1 MDVKALQLCLRDFTV
16 ARGWQTHHVP
26 KNLAM
31 ALVAQA
37 ADLMEL
43 FQWVTLTES
52 RSFTRDAQSKERVAD
67 EIAGVLLGLLQL
79 ADHTDVDLEQAVER
93 KLRKRGEKYPARHPN
108 PPPAALPS
116 TTPRMHLLVDWEN
129 VQPTGDTLQALVPQ
143 GTDIW
148 LFHGP
153 QQKVD
158 TSSHVQAFGG
168 ERIVQIPRSGA
179 GKNALDFQLAYYVGY
194 ISARQPDASFVV
206 VSNDTGYEPML
217 EHARELGFDAR
228 RCEYRKPSK
237 LPAPAPV
244 LPKAKAPL
252 TPEPEMRTRPLA
264 AAPPEST
271 INQIVEG
278 AWSNLRT
285 MPIDKRPR
293 QQPEVMDYLKRF
305 IGHTA
310 KDRDGLAQ
318 QAWQWLLDRGNLLP
332 PDGPKESEYAPAQ
345 PQRAPGKALS
355 TADAGTAHK
364 KMPGQSAEGSPK
376 VTRQEVQQF
385 VQQLQSMAP
394 ARRPVHKDVLLVL
407 LQAHLGES
415 SPQSPRVA
423 HALAQLRAQKHVGL
437 KGDGVSYPTPPGDAP
452 APAKPATAK
461 VAPVKAAPSR
471 AIAKAPPKK
480 ASMPPETPKAAVPSK
495 KTQPATAA
503 QVALRVLA
511 SLKKMSAN
519 KPTRRAGLLKHIE
532 THAAKAANPKAM
544 AQQVCALLEARK
556 DVVPSPDGKG
566 VTYPKIE
573 MKKASNA

>member
-1 MDVKALQLCLRDFTV
+1 MDVKALQLCLRDFAV

-93 KLRKRGEKYPARHPN
+93 KLRKRGEKYPARYPN
-108 PPPAALPS
+108 PLPAALPS
-116 TTPRMHLLVDWEN
+116 TAPRMHLLVDWEN
-129 VQPTGDTLQALVPQ
+129 VQPPGDALQTLVPQ

-168 ERIVQIPRSGA
+168 ERITQIPRSGA

-194 ISARQPDASFVV
+194 LSATQPDASLVV

-228 RCEYRKPSK
+228 RCEYRKPK
-237 LPAPAPV
+237 NNPLPAPV
-244 LPKAKAPL
+244 LPKAKAVL
-252 TPEPEMRTRPLA
+252 TPVPEMRTRPLA
-264 AAPPEST
+264 AAPPESMM
-271 INQIVEG
+271 NQIVEA

-285 MPIDKRPR
+285 MPIDNRPR
-293 QQPEVMDYLKRF
+293 RQPEVMAYIKLF
-305 IGHTA
+305 IAHTA
-310 KDRDGLAQ
+310 EDKEGIAR
-318 QAWQWLLDRGNLLP
+318 QAWQLLLDRGNLLP
-332 PDGPKESEYAPAQ
+332 PHGPEAPECESAQ
-345 PQRAPGKALS
+345 PQRAPGRTLS
-355 TADAGTAHK
+355 TADAGTTHK
-364 KMPGQSAEGSPK
+364 KMPGQPADGSAK
-376 VTRQEVQQF
+376 VTRQEVQQI
-385 VQQLQSMAP
+385 VHQLQAMAP
-394 ARRPVHKDVLLVL
+394 ARRPARKDVLLAL
-407 LQAHLGES
+407 LQAHLGEPS
-415 SPQSPRVA
+415 LQSPRVA

-437 KGDGVSYPTPPGDAP
+437 KGDGVSYPTPPGAAP
-452 APAKPATAK
+452 ESVKPTPAKA
-461 VAPVKAAPSR
+461 APVKAASSKTT
-471 AIAKAPPKK
+471 AKTPPKK
-480 ASMPPETPKAAVPSK
+480 AASPPASPKAAVPEK
-495 KTQPATAA
+495 KVQPPTAA

-511 SLKKMSAN
+511 SLRNMSDN
-519 KPTRRAGLLKHIE
+519 KPTRRIGLLKHIE
-532 THAAKAANPKAM
+532 THAAKAADPKAM

-566 VTYPKIE
+566 VIYPKLG
-573 MKKASNA
+573 MKKASSA

>member
-1 MDVKALQLCLRDFTV
+1 MDVKALQSRLRDFAAT
-16 ARGWQTHHVP
+16 RGWQPHHVP

-52 RSFTRDAQSKERVAD
+52 RSLTRDIQSKERVAD

-79 ADHTDVDLEQAVER
+79 ADHTDVDVEQAVER
-93 KLRKRGEKYPARHPN
+93 KLRKRGEKHPVRHPE
-108 PPPAALPS
+108 PPPAMLPPAAS
-116 TTPRMHLLVDWEN
+116 RKHLLVDWEN
-129 VQPTGDTLQALVPQ
+129 VQPTGDALQTLVPQ

-168 ERIVQIPRSGA
+168 DRITQIPRSGA

-228 RCEYRKPSK
+228 RCEYRKSSKPPS
-237 LPAPAPV
+237 PAPV
-244 LPKAKAPL
+244 LPKAKAALSPV
-252 TPEPEMRTRPLA
+252 PEMRTRPLA
-264 AAPPEST
+264 AAPPESMM
-271 INQIVEG
+271 NQIVEG

-285 MPIDKRPR
+285 MPMDNRPR
-293 QQPEVMDYLKRF
+293 QQPEVMDYIKLV

-310 KDRDGLAQ
+310 EDKDGLAQ
-318 QAWQWLLDRGNLLP
+318 QAWQWLLDRGNLLLP
-332 PDGPKESEYAPAQ
+332 HGPIESEHAPAK
-345 PQRAPGKALS
+345 PQRAPGKTLS
-355 TADAGTAHK
+355 TADAGTTQK
-364 KMPGQSAEGSPK
+364 KMPDQPAEGSAK

-385 VQQLQSMAP
+385 VQQLQAMAP
-394 ARRPVHKDVLLVL
+394 ARRPAHKDVLLAL
-407 LQAHLGES
+407 LQAHLGEPS
-415 SPQSPRVA
+415 LQSPRVA
-423 HALAQLRAQKHVGL
+423 HALAQLRAQKHVVL
-437 KGDGVSYPTPPGDAP
+437 KGDGVSYPTPPGTAP
-452 APAKPATAK
+452 APAKPTPA
-461 VAPVKAAPSR
+461 KAAPSK
-471 AIAKAPPKK
+471 ATAKAPPKK
-480 ASMPPETPKAAVPSK
+480 TSIPPATPKAAVPEK
-495 KTQPATAA
+495 KAQPATAA

-532 THAAKAANPKAM
+532 THAAKAVDPKAM
-544 AQQVCALLEARK
+544 AQQVCELLEARK
-556 DVVPSPDGKG
+556 DVVLSPDGKG
-566 VTYPKIE
+566 VTYPKIG